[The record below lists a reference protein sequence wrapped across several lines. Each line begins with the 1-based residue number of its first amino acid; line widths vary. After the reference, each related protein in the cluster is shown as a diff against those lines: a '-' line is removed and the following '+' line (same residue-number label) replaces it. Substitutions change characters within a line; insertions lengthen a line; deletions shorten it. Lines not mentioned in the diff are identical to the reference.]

1 MNGILAPTSD
11 NAHPLMHTYLQTM
24 LAGDRQLAHSL
35 IIDAFHDGLSL
46 RAIYLDVF
54 QPALYEVGRLWERGA
69 ISVAQEHLATAITQG
84 VLASI
89 YAAVPVAPRKPQ
101 RAVVA
106 CLRGNYHE
114 IGARM
119 MADFLQ
125 SSGYDTLFL
134 GANTPDDSLLELIS
148 QQRPEIIGLP
158 STMTSQVQGVQSTI
172 MQIRGDFASFHPTIL
187 VGGMAFNAVDGL
199 WKKVGADVW
208 GRDAGEAL
216 DHLIGA
222 AA

>member
-1 MNGILAPTSD
+1 
-11 NAHPLMHTYLQTM
+11 
-24 LAGDRQLAHSL
+24 
-35 IIDAFHDGLSL
+35 
-46 RAIYLDVF
+46 
-54 QPALYEVGRLWERGA
+54 
-69 ISVAQEHLATAITQG
+69 
-84 VLASI
+84 
-89 YAAVPVAPRKPQ
+89 
-101 RAVVA
+101 
-106 CLRGNYHE
+106 
-114 IGARM
+114 M